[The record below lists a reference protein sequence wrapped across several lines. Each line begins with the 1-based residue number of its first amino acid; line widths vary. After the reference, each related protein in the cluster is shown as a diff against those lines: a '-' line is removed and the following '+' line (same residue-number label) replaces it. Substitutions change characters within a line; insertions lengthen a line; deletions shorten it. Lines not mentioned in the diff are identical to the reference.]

1 MWSGA
6 RAHVRSSSPLA
17 PVAEDRS
24 RTEQPLAPLE
34 LFIELHFTKRT
45 MDEFLTYLLRWVEQ
59 RKESI
64 HLCCKKLKV
73 ISMSKENIK
82 NILSMVQ
89 LDCVQELE
97 VNCTWQL
104 STLALHAP
112 HLSKMRNIQRIFLS
126 HVHVSPFE
134 EQEQE
139 QQNVA
144 QFTSQFLRLHHL
156 QDLRM
161 ESPSFLEGYLN
172 QMLR

>member
-1 MWSGA
+1 
-6 RAHVRSSSPLA
+6 
-17 PVAEDRS
+17 
-24 RTEQPLAPLE
+24 
-34 LFIELHFTKRT
+34 
-45 MDEFLTYLLRWVEQ
+45 
-59 RKESI
+59 
-64 HLCCKKLKV
+64 
-73 ISMSKENIK
+73 MSKENIK

-112 HLSKMRNIQRIFLS
+112 HLSKMRNVQRIFLS

-161 ESPSFLEGYLN
+161 ESPSFLEGHLN